1 MLSHPYH
8 EEEFEGQ
15 KKTAQA
21 VVRRLLPRRSN
32 SIRTGLATCPSGCL
46 GWRRVD
52 RGLIQVF
59 PKKPLNRNTCPKACI
74 PESSDPV
81 SGARRCYQQK
91 QNNTQSEEREIRLLF
106 DFHRIFTPVNN
117 RRSDEFDEDGE
128 KLFLPVSRQPILRRL
143 FSRGLL
149 LDVDVGLLEHGLFHA
164 QDKGFGLFAAQ
175 AGSDEVPLICRCI
188 IAFR

>member
-1 MLSHPYH
+1 MSVKSSRLKKI
-8 EEEFEGQ
+8 EGQ

-59 PKKPLNRNTCPKACI
+59 PKKPLNRNTCPKVCI

-106 DFHRIFTPVNN
+106 DFHRIFTPMNN
-117 RRSDEFDEDGE
+117 REPNEVSSGE
-128 KLFLPVSRQPILRRL
+128 KTISSRKPPANPAPPFQPRPFARR
-143 FSRGLL
+143 
-149 LDVDVGLLEHGLFHA
+149 
-164 QDKGFGLFAAQ
+164 
-175 AGSDEVPLICRCI
+175 
-188 IAFR
+188 